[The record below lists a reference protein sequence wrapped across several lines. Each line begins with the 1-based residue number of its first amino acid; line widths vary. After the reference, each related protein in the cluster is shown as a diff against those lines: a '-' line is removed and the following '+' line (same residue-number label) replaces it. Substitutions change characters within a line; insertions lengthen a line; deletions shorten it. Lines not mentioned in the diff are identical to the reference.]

1 MKATRIRDNEV
12 VSVEK
17 SGRNLWTDIDT
28 KEIYVIHVDI
38 ELIYQLK
45 IKRYDMKDIFNQYQQ
60 VKYESTL
67 YSPLIGDVTFEH
79 TYSCNG
85 KRRIFVSKKVTDKDK
100 YMFEFDEFG
109 RFVYLDLICEEAKR
123 LLFLNKQ
130 EYIDYITHTEN
141 ETET

>member
-1 MKATRIRDNEV
+1 
-12 VSVEK
+12 
-17 SGRNLWTDIDT
+17 
-28 KEIYVIHVDI
+28 
-38 ELIYQLK
+38 
-45 IKRYDMKDIFNQYQQ
+45 MKDIFNQYQQ
-60 VKYESTL
+60 IKYESTL